1 MLVIAIFP
9 VLMMVKS
16 IHTPAVICLISQS
29 SLAIVLSLLIRGW
42 TGTSVTA
49 GEVYHDS
56 EGSDSQYDVPI

>member
-1 MLVIAIFP
+1 MLVIFIFP
-9 VLMMVKS
+9 MLMMIKS

-29 SLAIVLSLLIRGW
+29 SLAIILSLLIRGW

-49 GEVYHDS
+49 GEVYIDS